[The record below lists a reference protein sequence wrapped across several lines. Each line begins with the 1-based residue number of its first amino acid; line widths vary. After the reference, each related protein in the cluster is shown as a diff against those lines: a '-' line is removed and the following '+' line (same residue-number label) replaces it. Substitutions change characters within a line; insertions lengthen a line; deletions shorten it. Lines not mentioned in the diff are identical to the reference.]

1 MSWIAVGVTAFSVVS
16 QGMAAKK
23 AGKQNAR
30 ELEAQAAQNRE
41 DAAAEREASSVR
53 ANLIRKAG
61 RYQQGT
67 ARAALARGGVVVD
80 SGSGQEA
87 QDYIK
92 STSEQD
98 ALTEI
103 LNGEYRAKR
112 MEKGAAVSERQA
124 GYAND
129 AGRAALTGSLIRAGG
144 TVAGGYAMAGGW
156 KTQAPLIN
164 DQVAGQYSTV
174 NRQYG

>member
-1 MSWIAVGVTAFSVVS
+1 MSWVYVGVTAASMVY
-16 QGMAAKK
+16 QGSKDRKAA
-23 AGKQNAR
+23 KQNAR

-41 DAAAEREASSVR
+41 DAAAEREASHVR

-67 ARAALARGGVVVD
+67 ARAALAKGGVVVD

-124 GYAND
+124 GYVNQ
-129 AGRAALTGSLIRAGG
+129 AGRDALTGSLIRAGG
-144 TVAGGYAMAGGW
+144 TVAGGYASAGGW

-164 DQVAGQYSTV
+164 EQVPGQYSTV